1 MNLEWNLMLENLP
14 VLAEGLRLTVMVSV
28 AGMSLALLCGA
39 LLTAMRRSRFGL
51 LWRAAR
57 LYTELVLGIPIL
69 VLMYII
75 FFMLPEFHILIESLT
90 AGLLTLTLYYSPYIA
105 EVIRGALNAMPTGQI
120 EAAKTVGM
128 SNFRIMQRI
137 LVPQAIGLMLPP
149 LTGLFI
155 GLIKDS
161 ALLSVISVHEFT
173 FQAKEVVSRTYAPFE
188 IYVMVAV
195 GYWLLNSVL
204 EVTLRKLEYRVTH
217 YRAK

>member
-1 MNLEWNLMLENLP
+1 MDLEWSLMLASFP
-14 VLAEGLRLTVMVSV
+14 VLADGLLLTVIVSA
-28 AGMSLALLCGA
+28 AGMCLALVCGTF
-39 LLTAMRRSRFGL
+39 LTAMRRSRFGFL
-51 LWRAAR
+51 SRAAR
-57 LYTELVLGIPIL
+57 LYTELILGIPIL

-75 FFMLPEFHILIESLT
+75 FFMLPEFHILIEPLT
-90 AGLLTLTLYYSPYIA
+90 AGLLTLTLYYSPYIG
-105 EVIRGALNAMPTGQI
+105 EVIRGALNAMQLGQI
-120 EAAKTVGM
+120 EAAKTIGM
-128 SNFRIMQRI
+128 SNFRMMQRI

-188 IYVMVAV
+188 VYVMVAV

-204 EVTLRKLEYRVTH
+204 ENALRKFEYRVTR
-217 YRAK
+217 YRAG